1 MCFESEICV
10 VDSVCVL
17 TKLESKTKLTSALN
31 AAFLTEFEAFFNFD
45 FLLCLENLISSR
57 F

>member
-1 MCFESEICV
+1 M
-10 VDSVCVL
+10 DSVCVL

-57 F
+57 FLKMSF